1 MAPATRYRLGP
12 LSARQIEMF
21 QPRYVT
27 AYDVSVLA
35 FKVVAGGALILTG
48 AWWLLGVIPAVV
60 GKVI

>member
-1 MAPATRYRLGP
+1 
-12 LSARQIEMF
+12 MF

-35 FKVVAGGALILTG
+35 FNVVAGGAAILTG